1 MEALQEKIS
10 EKMSNRKNE
19 KEKLSK
25 RKKEKMT
32 KRKKKSWSK
41 ENNGLARQI
50 YKKLW
55 NWPTSQL
62 QSKSGDKNHKKF

>member
-1 MEALQEKIS
+1 MAALQEKIS
-10 EKMSNRKNE
+10 EKISNRKKE

-25 RKKEKMT
+25 RKKKRRAKEK
-32 KRKKKSWSK
+32 RLVGQKKIMALPDKST
-41 ENNGLARQI
+41 E
-50 YKKLW
+50 KLW